1 MRYVLLTALVL
12 SLVVGPASANNKKIT
27 PGSPLWDLYPADLLQ
42 SVSRYV
48 ASHVEF
54 SGDSMQ
60 THDKADGRIQLT
72 SNNLIWSQ
80 HELGLDF
87 SDSVTREGGE
97 ESTTLALRYSFPVA
111 GANFRLEL
119 ENSDYSGAENG
130 AGQRYDIHGEQQVF
144 KITGNRPLWSWEG
157 LEVGSVFSHSSGS
170 NSEFED
176 AMWVEDSTHQLS
188 SFGLEGRVSM
198 DLAGG
203 LYATTSFT
211 AISGMDS
218 EKVVSPSGYRSDI
231 DDFYKLALEATL
243 SREVLDWN
251 LGVNGRYQFA
261 PDDLPS
267 SEYVT
272 VAGPGL
278 IRGFNNQTVR
288 VAEGGLLKMQARSP
302 GYHWPFASRFNS
314 AVTFSLLQGWAPY
327 SAAQADR
334 YGSTSSGEI
343 SLELY
348 SRDFRADMS
357 IGQMLNASN
366 TALLMPV
373 TPDLSFSV
381 SVGI

>member
-1 MRYVLLTALVL
+1 
-12 SLVVGPASANNKKIT
+12 T

-54 SGDSMQ
+54 SGDSRQ

-119 ENSDYSGAENG
+119 ENSDYSGAESG

-176 AMWVEDSTHQLS
+176 AM
-188 SFGLEGRVSM
+188 
-198 DLAGG
+198 
-203 LYATTSFT
+203 
-211 AISGMDS
+211 
-218 EKVVSPSGYRSDI
+218 
-231 DDFYKLALEATL
+231 
-243 SREVLDWN
+243 
-251 LGVNGRYQFA
+251 
-261 PDDLPS
+261 
-267 SEYVT
+267 
-272 VAGPGL
+272 
-278 IRGFNNQTVR
+278 
-288 VAEGGLLKMQARSP
+288 
-302 GYHWPFASRFNS
+302 
-314 AVTFSLLQGWAPY
+314 
-327 SAAQADR
+327 
-334 YGSTSSGEI
+334 
-343 SLELY
+343 
-348 SRDFRADMS
+348 
-357 IGQMLNASN
+357 
-366 TALLMPV
+366 
-373 TPDLSFSV
+373 
-381 SVGI
+381 